1 MQQLPS
7 SETMQIIQ
15 ENDIFAV
22 LKGKK
27 KKGQHRIFDSLKKYP
42 SKLKEKYFL
51 SETEK

>member
-7 SETMQIIQ
+7 SETMQIRQ

-27 KKGQHRIFDSLKKYP
+27 KKVNTGFSIP
-42 SKLKEKYFL
+42 
-51 SETEK
+51 